1 MGSNHINAVWTDE
14 QSAVLTANLTA
25 GLSMAENA
33 ADINEK
39 FNKHYSRNAVC
50 GRAYRIGLTAPDKP
64 KVIPKPRKPQPYKP
78 RPKKF
83 NAEYQQQQLQL
94 RCEEV
99 RPDHVPMVDFDG
111 GAELS
116 ENGCRWP
123 YGDSPFTFCNQP
135 QTSVLR
141 KGEEIQVSYCPVHH
155 ASSVDWRRT

>member
-1 MGSNHINAVWTDE
+1 MGSNHVNAVWTDE
-14 QSAVLTANLTA
+14 QSAVLTENLTA

-50 GRAYRIGLTAPDKP
+50 GRAYRIGLISPDKP

-99 RPDHVPMVDFDG
+99 RPDHVALVDL
-111 GAELS
+111 A

-123 YGDSPFTFCNQP
+123 YGESPYTFCNQS
-135 QTSVLR
+135 QLDGS
-141 KGEEIQVSYCPVHH
+141 SYCPVHH